1 MLTKIEAVNIILNVI
16 GETPVSSLASG
27 LPDAEAAEL
36 KLDQTVKEVLAKGWQ
51 QNSEL

>member
-27 LPDAEAAEL
+27 LPDAEAADSNWTRRSKRFWL
-36 KLDQTVKEVLAKGWQ
+36 KAGSKT
-51 QNSEL
+51 QN